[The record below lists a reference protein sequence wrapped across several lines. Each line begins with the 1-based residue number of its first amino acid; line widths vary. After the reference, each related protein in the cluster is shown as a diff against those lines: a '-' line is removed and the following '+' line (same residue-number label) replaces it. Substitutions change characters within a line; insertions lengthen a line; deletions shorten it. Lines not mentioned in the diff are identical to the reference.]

1 MSHRFF
7 SRAALAALIMAVPV
21 AGAASAHAAP
31 VVNQGDRIISAS
43 NDGCTVGFVDGDRAY
58 TAAHCGGHNEA
69 FYKDGDYIGNMTHM
83 SVINGPYNAAEDG
96 AYITMANGAVVG
108 GNPYS
113 GNQVASDD
121 SVTVGSE
128 ICTYGDTRGRVA
140 CGTITGTDKGH
151 IRTSLGAVP
160 LPGDSGGAAWIP
172 GEGFVGVISGGGID
186 LGGIHGK
193 MAYLPGVT
201 GIADANDQVPSIPN
215 TPSISSLSSF

>member
-1 MSHRFF
+1 MSRRFF

-31 VVNQGDRIISAS
+31 VVNQGDRIVSAS

-58 TAAHCGGHNEA
+58 TAAHCGDHDEA
-69 FYKDGDYIGNMTHM
+69 FYKNGDYIGNMTHM
-83 SVINGPYNAAEDG
+83 TVINGPYNAAEDG

-108 GNPYS
+108 SNPYS
-113 GNQVASDD
+113 GNQVAPDD

-128 ICTYGDTRGRVA
+128 ICTYGDTSGKVA
-140 CGTITGTDKGH
+140 CGTITGTDKGY

-160 LPGDSGGAAWIP
+160 IPGDSGGAAWIP

-186 LGGIHGK
+186 LRGAYGR
-193 MAYLPGVT
+193 MSYLPGVT
-201 GIADANDQVPSIPN
+201 GIADANDQVPSTPN
-215 TPSISSLSSF
+215 SHSFSSLSSF